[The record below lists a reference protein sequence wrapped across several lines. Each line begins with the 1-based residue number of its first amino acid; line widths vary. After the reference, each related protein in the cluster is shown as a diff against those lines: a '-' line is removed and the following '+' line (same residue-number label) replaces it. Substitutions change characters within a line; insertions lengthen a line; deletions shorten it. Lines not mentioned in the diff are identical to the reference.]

1 MKRLTGKTVL
11 ITGASSGIGAALARE
26 CASRGA
32 SVALLAR
39 RAERLDALADEI
51 RSGGGRAFP
60 FVCDVT
66 RDGDL
71 ERAVAASTA
80 EFGGLDVVVANAGFG
95 VAGRFAELALADYRR
110 QFETNVFGV
119 LLTARAAL
127 DELTRT
133 RGVLAIIGSVAGYVA
148 APGASAYAMSK
159 AAIRALAAALRGE
172 LAPRGIGVVLITPG
186 FVASEFRQVDNRGVL
201 HPGARDP
208 APAWLVMPAEK
219 AARRIAGALAGRRRE
234 LIVTAHGKVAVAL
247 ARYTP
252 RLLARLVNRGR
263 FSRREPGHG
272 TRPA

>member
-1 MKRLTGKTVL
+1 VKRLTGKTAL

-26 CASRGA
+26 CARCGA
-32 SVALLAR
+32 AVTLLAR
-39 RAERLDALADEI
+39 RADRLEALAGEI
-51 RSGGGRAFP
+51 RKVGGRALP
-60 FVCDVT
+60 CAGDVT
-66 RDGDL
+66 REGDL
-71 ERAVAASTA
+71 ERAVAAAIA
-80 EFGGLDVVVANAGFG
+80 EFGALDVAVANAGFG
-95 VAGRFAELALADYRR
+95 VAGRFADLDLADYRR

-119 LLTARAAL
+119 LRTAQAAL

-186 FVASEFRQVDNRGVL
+186 FVASEFRRVDNRGVL
-201 HPGARDP
+201 HPDARDP

-234 LIVTAHGKVAVAL
+234 LVVTGHGKVAVVL
-247 ARYTP
+247 ARHAP
-252 RLLARLVNRGR
+252 RLLALLVGRGR
-263 FSRREPGHG
+263 LTRREP
-272 TRPA
+272 T